1 MQNVLISHTALRL
14 PAVGLALVFLM
25 GASVALHAMDY
36 SLIEKLPG
44 KVAAAKAQ
52 SAKGWDSGITADMKE
67 ASYQYNKAL
76 VVLMKDLSAAYYEP
90 DVLPP
95 GAIDDYLKALYTTR
109 RFVQNVTNPKNES
122 LGTIAGLDVLGEVTS
137 DLEKSLTDMVE
148 AIVADDPKFKAADWR
163 KKWMKALAP

>member
-1 MQNVLISHTALRL
+1 MQNVLIPHTALRL

-25 GASVALHAMDY
+25 GASGALHARDY
-36 SLIEKLPG
+36 SLIEKLPA

-52 SAKGWDSGITADMKE
+52 SAKGWNSGVTADMKE

-95 GAIDDYLKALYTTR
+95 VAM
-109 RFVQNVTNPKNES
+109 PEMCKNASPRERGH
-122 LGTIAGLDVLGEVTS
+122 LARIPLVCTFRACAQING
-137 DLEKSLTDMVE
+137 
-148 AIVADDPKFKAADWR
+148 R
-163 KKWMKALAP
+163 KTL